1 MKKRVSI
8 IVPCFNEEQTV
19 ELFYKAVTSE
29 LNTLNQPYE
38 LIFVDD
44 GSKDLTSEKVKL
56 LRTRDERIALIRFSR
71 NFGKEAAMLAGLRA
85 AKGDYVVI
93 MDADLQ
99 HPPSLLGE
107 MIETLESGEYD
118 TVAAFRVSGKK
129 NRESLLRRMYSRLF
143 YSLINRMSD
152 IELRSGS
159 TDFRMMT
166 RKVVDSL
173 LQLNEYNRFSK
184 GLFEW
189 IGFRTKY
196 ISYENVER
204 VAGRSRWNVF
214 KLFSYAMEG
223 ITSFSI
229 VPLRFSMVIGFISA
243 SLSFLYMVYVIIR
256 KLVIPSSAIEG
267 FPTLLSFI
275 LFLGGLILI
284 SLGVIGEYLGKVY
297 QEVKNRPHYIISEW
311 WQSHGDEE
319 KKDENLH
326 ILEHKKS

>member
-29 LNTLNQPYE
+29 LHTLNQPYE

-56 LRTRDERIALIRFSR
+56 LRTRDKRIALIRFSR

-326 ILEHKKS
+326 ILKHKKS